1 MTRAEWFTAATLLI
15 ATVGLLQTLGFWR
28 AVYIGWSRRR
38 EYYPARLKASHKRRA
53 REASLRE
60 AEQAAPGLFGF
71 LRQKLTQDPHGR
83 LLRVTWGAAVR
94 IHHTEPDFEYADD
107 SRAGDL
113 GPWLKH
119 QLVHADGLFLLVD
132 ALDSPPVY
140 KMSEDL
146 VSYLLRT

>member
-113 GPWLKH
+113 GPRAEAPACTRRWTVPAGRCPSLH
-119 QLVHADGLFLLVD
+119 YSRRSRFDRQRA
-132 ALDSPPVY
+132 
-140 KMSEDL
+140 
-146 VSYLLRT
+146 